1 MTNLRRVNRSVARLE
16 SQNKN
21 FLGKIVSFRKG
32 RLNEGREPSIGRQN
46 RLISSPHSAER
57 S

>member
-21 FLGKIVSFRKG
+21 FLGKIASFRKG

-46 RLISSPHSAER
+46 RLITSPQSAER